1 MARAIEQKSIYE
13 IEKHIVLPDGTRK
26 SLHVIGHPVLNS
38 SAEVVQFIGTV
49 TDITERKRAEQ
60 RLRGSEAR
68 FRTFVDHATDAFML
82 FGEDKTVVDVNRQ
95 ACKRWGT
102 LSRNSSG

>member
-1 MARAIEQKSIYE
+1 MKRKAHCSPRRHEEISPRDRAS
-13 IEKHIVLPDGTRK
+13 G
-26 SLHVIGHPVLNS
+26 SNS

-95 ACKRWGT
+95 ACEALGT
-102 LSRNSSG
+102 LGRNSSG